1 MQLPDNYQ
9 QMLDQQYAR
18 LAAPGTW
25 WNGAERV
32 AIVATMRRAQQG
44 ELEIAQ
50 CLGEQISRFVHKVS
64 IAAHEIDETYVKAA
78 VLFMTPLQVV
88 ELTAL
93 VAQFSALDTFL
104 YGAGLAARGLPQPT
118 TGDPSELEVKGA
130 KRMRGWFPTRGIA
143 GAPNCFSAVADEHKA
158 LHDIHSIIY
167 LSMEEMAD
175 LNIVKDL
182 HRSQIELLAART
194 SNYNDCFY

>member
-1 MQLPDNYQ
+1 MQLPNDYQ
-9 QMLDQQYAR
+9 VMLDQQYAR

-25 WNGAERV
+25 WDGEERV
-32 AIVATMRRAQQG
+32 AIIATMRQARQG
-44 ELEIAQ
+44 VFETSQ
-50 CLGEQISRFVHKVS
+50 RLGDLVSGFIHKV
-64 IAAHEIDETYVKAA
+64 AVNAHEIDESYVKAA
-78 VLFMTPLQVV
+78 GEFMTPLQLV

-104 YGAGLAARGLPQPT
+104 HAAGLDPRALPESIAGEPT
-118 TGDPSELEVKGA
+118 KLEVKGA
-130 KRMRGWFPTRGIA
+130 KLMQGWFPTRGTA

-158 LHDIHSIIY
+158 LHDIHSAIY

-175 LNIVKDL
+175 LSVVKDL

>member
-1 MQLPDNYQ
+1 MQLPDDYQ
-9 QMLDQQYAR
+9 RLLDQQYAR

-32 AIVATMRRAQQG
+32 AIVATMRRTQQG
-44 ELEIAQ
+44 EFEIAE
-50 CLGEQISRFVHKVS
+50 CLGEDVSGFVHKVS
-64 IAAHEIDETYVKAA
+64 VSAFDIDENYVKAA
-78 VLFMTPLQVV
+78 GAIMTPLQVV

-104 YGAGLAARGLPQPT
+104 YGAGFTLRELPVPISGEPT
-118 TGDPSELEVKGA
+118 QLEVKGA
-130 KRMRGWFPTRGIA
+130 KLMRGWFPTRGTA
-143 GAPNCFSAVADEHKA
+143 GAPNCFSAVADEDKA

-175 LNIVKDL
+175 LNVVKDL